1 LLPPASYNRIIYFPN
16 YFLALPISM
25 YVKVDLGVT
34 QGQYDDLMAGKKIF
48 LARDQFKGDIPLPL
62 TGSQAKKI
70 TTATRGIN
78 LNLSPRQIGMVMS
91 GQGWFTDALK
101 KIGKAG
107 AKAIGKALVPVARK
121 GVGKALDYAQ
131 SKTGKL
137 GDFQSIGD
145 AAVGVGRNLSQKL
158 LDSIERRLG
167 GAAFAQAVDAQHGA
181 GFFKDYLLPTLG
193 TAASVAIPLLTRG
206 GALTQAQFQAAL
218 EAQEGAGFF
227 SDYFLPAVKTA
238 TRIAV
243 PLLTG
248 RGVAVK
254 KQTGFGWFKDYLL
267 PGIET
272 AAKIIRGRGWEPTA
286 AKKNYYGRGIVLH
299 RS

>member
-1 LLPPASYNRIIYFPN
+1 
-16 YFLALPISM
+16 M
-25 YVKVDLGVT
+25 YMKVDLGLT

-48 LARDQFKGDIPLPL
+48 LARDQFQGDVPLPL
-62 TGSQAKKI
+62 TSTQAKKI
-70 TTATRGIN
+70 ATATRGIN
-78 LNLSPRQIGMVMS
+78 LKLSPRQIGMVMS
-91 GQGWFTDALK
+91 GNGWFTDALK

-107 AKAIGKALVPVARK
+107 AKAAGKALVPVARR
-121 GVGKALDYAQ
+121 GVERALDFAQ

-145 AAVGVGRNLSQKL
+145 AAVGVGRTLSQRL

-167 GAAFAQAVDAQHGA
+167 GAAFAQAIDAQHGA

-206 GALTQAQFQAAL
+206 GALTQAQFKTAL
-218 EAQEGAGFF
+218 DAQEGAGFF
-227 SDYFLPAVKTA
+227 DDYFLPAVKTA
-238 TRIAV
+238 TKIAV
-243 PLLTG
+243 PMLTG
-248 RGVAVK
+248 RGVGK

-286 AKKNYYGRGIVLH
+286 AKKNSFGGGIVLH
-299 RS
+299 RT